1 MINGAIDN
9 FNGGYERMK
18 KKSSVIAKLIIP
30 VAVLGCIAIMIAGVS
45 LYSMTAVQKESNQIS
60 GEGVRATICMDEI
73 NLAFANTQK
82 LTLALCAEP
91 SKDLYEYV
99 ASQLTEYQSNVD
111 SYEKELLAMDHY
123 FTADDIQLMN
133 ETFDLLTEAQGT
145 TVELMQTAMAGDSAA
160 AVAKANSVMTEWSDT
175 IAVNMDTLISRN
187 DELVKQNIQEQKD
200 LYNQNMILSLILLA
214 ISFVAFVMVV
224 VVIIKTVV
232 KPLRKQTSELTEII
246 DEIKGGHGD
255 LTKRVTV
262 KSMDEIGQS
271 SIGINHFIETLQN
284 IMSNIISNSNV
295 LDGVV
300 GNVASS
306 VAASSDNAND
316 ISAIMEELSA
326 TMEEVSATTNSVSEN
341 TTAAE
346 GKVQKMADQTKVMS
360 QYAQDMKKRATELE
374 HTATE
379 NMNNTN
385 EMIGEITTEMN
396 QALENS
402 KSVEKV
408 AQLTAD
414 ILNISSQTN
423 LLALNASIEA
433 ARAGEAGK
441 GFAVVADEIR
451 QLADSSRETA
461 NNIQTINEQ
470 VIEAVQGLV
479 VSSEKIVG
487 YINENILPDYRA
499 FVQGGQQYND
509 DATHIDNTMAE
520 YASEAQDIL
529 ATMMEMTEAIEGI
542 SRAVEESANGVT
554 DAATNI
560 DSLVQ
565 SMSTVNGQ
573 MEENSTVAK
582 NLKEESAAFACV

>member
-1 MINGAIDN
+1 
-9 FNGGYERMK
+9 MK

-214 ISFVAFVMVV
+214 ISFVAFAMVV

-414 ILNISSQTN
+414 ILSISSQTN

-470 VIEAVQGLV
+470 VIEAVQ
-479 VSSEKIVG
+479 
-487 YINENILPDYRA
+487 
-499 FVQGGQQYND
+499 
-509 DATHIDNTMAE
+509 
-520 YASEAQDIL
+520 
-529 ATMMEMTEAIEGI
+529 
-542 SRAVEESANGVT
+542 
-554 DAATNI
+554 
-560 DSLVQ
+560 
-565 SMSTVNGQ
+565 
-573 MEENSTVAK
+573 
-582 NLKEESAAFACV
+582 

>member
-1 MINGAIDN
+1 
-9 FNGGYERMK
+9 MK

-111 SYEKELLAMDHY
+111 SYEKELLAMEHY

-200 LYNQNMILSLILLA
+200 LNNQNMILSLILLA

>member
-1 MINGAIDN
+1 
-9 FNGGYERMK
+9 MK

-379 NMNNTN
+379 NMNNTD

-582 NLKEESAAFACV
+582 NLKEESAAFASV

>member
-1 MINGAIDN
+1 
-9 FNGGYERMK
+9 MK

-271 SIGINHFIETLQN
+271 SIGIDHFIETLQN

-520 YASEAQDIL
+520 YAGEAQDIL

>member
-1 MINGAIDN
+1 
-9 FNGGYERMK
+9 MK

-414 ILNISSQTN
+414 ILNISSQTK

-509 DATHIDNTMAE
+509 DAPHIDNTMAE
-520 YASEAQDIL
+520 YAGEAQDIL

>member
-1 MINGAIDN
+1 
-9 FNGGYERMK
+9 MK

-214 ISFVAFVMVV
+214 ISFVAFAMVV

-262 KSMDEIGQS
+262 KPMDEIGQS

-414 ILNISSQTN
+414 ILSISSQTN

-520 YASEAQDIL
+520 YAGEAQDIL

>member
-1 MINGAIDN
+1 
-9 FNGGYERMK
+9 MK

-214 ISFVAFVMVV
+214 ISFVAFAMVV

-232 KPLRKQTSELTEII
+232 KLLRKQTSELTEII

-414 ILNISSQTN
+414 ILSISSQTN

-520 YASEAQDIL
+520 YAGEAQDIL

>member
-1 MINGAIDN
+1 
-9 FNGGYERMK
+9 MK

-111 SYEKELLAMDHY
+111 SYEKELLAMEHY

-520 YASEAQDIL
+520 YAGEAQDIL

-573 MEENSTVAK
+573 M
-582 NLKEESAAFACV
+582 

>member
-1 MINGAIDN
+1 
-9 FNGGYERMK
+9 MK

-123 FTADDIQLMN
+123 FTAEDIQLMN

-145 TVELMQTAMAGDSAA
+145 TVELMQMAMAGDTAA
-160 AVAKANSVMTEWSDT
+160 AVTKATSVMTEWSDT
-175 IAVNMDTLISRN
+175 IATNMDTLISHN

-246 DEIKGGHGD
+246 DEIKGGRGD

-271 SIGINHFIETLQN
+271 SIGINQFIETLQN

-379 NMNNTN
+379 NMNSTN

-520 YASEAQDIL
+520 YAGEAQDIL

-582 NLKEESAAFACV
+582 NLKEESATFACV

>member
-1 MINGAIDN
+1 
-9 FNGGYERMK
+9 MK

-111 SYEKELLAMDHY
+111 SYEKELLAMEHY

-246 DEIKGGHGD
+246 DKIKGGHGD

-262 KSMDEIGQS
+262 KSMDEIRQS

-379 NMNNTN
+379 NMNSTN

-414 ILNISSQTN
+414 ILSISSQTN

-520 YASEAQDIL
+520 YAGEAQDIL

>member
-1 MINGAIDN
+1 
-9 FNGGYERMK
+9 MK

-45 LYSMTAVQKESNQIS
+45 LFSMTAVQKESNQIS

-379 NMNNTN
+379 NMNSTN

-414 ILNISSQTN
+414 ILSISSQTN

-520 YASEAQDIL
+520 YADEAQDIL

>member
-1 MINGAIDN
+1 
-9 FNGGYERMK
+9 MK

-520 YASEAQDIL
+520 YAGEAQDIL

-582 NLKEESAAFACV
+582 NLKGESAAFACV

>member
-1 MINGAIDN
+1 
-9 FNGGYERMK
+9 MK

-414 ILNISSQTN
+414 ILSISSQTN

-509 DATHIDNTMAE
+509 DAPHIDNTMAE
-520 YASEAQDIL
+520 YAGEAQDIL

>member
-1 MINGAIDN
+1 
-9 FNGGYERMK
+9 MK

-224 VVIIKTVV
+224 VVMIKTVV

-379 NMNNTN
+379 NMNSTN

-414 ILNISSQTN
+414 ILSISSQTN

-520 YASEAQDIL
+520 YAGEAQDIL

>member
-1 MINGAIDN
+1 
-9 FNGGYERMK
+9 MK

-214 ISFVAFVMVV
+214 ISFVAFAMVV

-414 ILNISSQTN
+414 ILSISSQTN

-520 YASEAQDIL
+520 YAGEAQDIL

-542 SRAVEESANGVT
+542 SRAVEESANG
-554 DAATNI
+554 ATNI

-582 NLKEESAAFACV
+582 NLKEESATFACV

>member
-1 MINGAIDN
+1 
-9 FNGGYERMK
+9 MK

-326 TMEEVSATTNSVSEN
+326 TREEVSATTNSVSEN

-520 YASEAQDIL
+520 YAGEAQDIL

>member
-1 MINGAIDN
+1 
-9 FNGGYERMK
+9 MK

-187 DELVKQNIQEQKD
+187 DELVKRNIQEQKD

-520 YASEAQDIL
+520 YAGEAQDIL

>member
-1 MINGAIDN
+1 
-9 FNGGYERMK
+9 MK

-45 LYSMTAVQKESNQIS
+45 LFSMTAVQKESNQIS

-379 NMNNTN
+379 NMNSTN

-414 ILNISSQTN
+414 ILSISSQTN

-520 YASEAQDIL
+520 YAGEAQDIL

>member
-1 MINGAIDN
+1 
-9 FNGGYERMK
+9 MK

-379 NMNNTN
+379 NMNSTN

-414 ILNISSQTN
+414 ILSISSQTN

-573 MEENSTVAK
+573 MEENSTVA
-582 NLKEESAAFACV
+582 NE

>member
-1 MINGAIDN
+1 
-9 FNGGYERMK
+9 MK

-379 NMNNTN
+379 NMNSTN

-414 ILNISSQTN
+414 ILSISSQTN

-509 DATHIDNTMAE
+509 DAPHIDNTMAE
-520 YASEAQDIL
+520 YAGEAQDIL

-582 NLKEESAAFACV
+582 NLKEESAAFASV

>member
-1 MINGAIDN
+1 
-9 FNGGYERMK
+9 MK

-111 SYEKELLAMDHY
+111 SYEKELLAMEHY

-520 YASEAQDIL
+520 YAGEAQDIL

>member
-1 MINGAIDN
+1 
-9 FNGGYERMK
+9 MK

-60 GEGVRATICMDEI
+60 GEGVRATICMDAI

-379 NMNNTN
+379 NMNSTN

-414 ILNISSQTN
+414 ILSISSQTN

>member
-1 MINGAIDN
+1 
-9 FNGGYERMK
+9 MK

-60 GEGVRATICMDEI
+60 GEGVRATICMEEI

-379 NMNNTN
+379 NMNSTN

-414 ILNISSQTN
+414 ILSISSQTN

-582 NLKEESAAFACV
+582 NLKEESAAFASV

>member
-1 MINGAIDN
+1 
-9 FNGGYERMK
+9 MK

-111 SYEKELLAMDHY
+111 SYEKELLAMEHY

-582 NLKEESAAFACV
+582 NLKEESATFACV

>member
-1 MINGAIDN
+1 
-9 FNGGYERMK
+9 MK

-360 QYAQDMKKRATELE
+360 QYAQDMKKRAPELE

-520 YASEAQDIL
+520 YAGEAQDIL

>member
-1 MINGAIDN
+1 
-9 FNGGYERMK
+9 MK

-385 EMIGEITTEMN
+385 EMLGEITTEMN

-520 YASEAQDIL
+520 YAGEAQDIL

>member
-1 MINGAIDN
+1 
-9 FNGGYERMK
+9 MK

-326 TMEEVSATTNSVSEN
+326 TTNSVSEN

-520 YASEAQDIL
+520 YAGEAQDIL

>member
-1 MINGAIDN
+1 
-9 FNGGYERMK
+9 MK

-520 YASEAQDIL
+520 YAGEAQDIL

-554 DAATNI
+554 DVATNI

-582 NLKEESAAFACV
+582 NLKEESATFACV

>member
-1 MINGAIDN
+1 
-9 FNGGYERMK
+9 MK

-246 DEIKGGHGD
+246 DEIKGGPGD

-520 YASEAQDIL
+520 YAGEAQDIL

-582 NLKEESAAFACV
+582 NLKEESATFACV

>member
-1 MINGAIDN
+1 
-9 FNGGYERMK
+9 MK

-175 IAVNMDTLISRN
+175 IAVNMDALISRN

-414 ILNISSQTN
+414 ILSISSQTN

-520 YASEAQDIL
+520 YAGEAQDIL

>member
-1 MINGAIDN
+1 
-9 FNGGYERMK
+9 MK

-402 KSVEKV
+402 KSVENV

-414 ILNISSQTN
+414 ILSISSQTN

-520 YASEAQDIL
+520 YAGEAQDIL

>member
-1 MINGAIDN
+1 
-9 FNGGYERMK
+9 MK

-123 FTADDIQLMN
+123 FTAEDIQLMN

-145 TVELMQTAMAGDSAA
+145 TVELMQMAMAGDTAA
-160 AVAKANSVMTEWSDT
+160 AVTKATSVMTEWSDT
-175 IAVNMDTLISRN
+175 IATNMDTLISHN

-520 YASEAQDIL
+520 YAGEAQDIL

>member
-1 MINGAIDN
+1 
-9 FNGGYERMK
+9 MK

-414 ILNISSQTN
+414 ILSISSQTN

-470 VIEAVQGLV
+470 VIVAVQGLV

-520 YASEAQDIL
+520 YAGEAQDIL

>member
-1 MINGAIDN
+1 
-9 FNGGYERMK
+9 MK

-145 TVELMQTAMAGDSAA
+145 TVELMQTAMVGDSAA

-520 YASEAQDIL
+520 YAGEAQDIL

>member
-1 MINGAIDN
+1 
-9 FNGGYERMK
+9 MK

-360 QYAQDMKKRATELE
+360 QYAQDMKKCATELE

-414 ILNISSQTN
+414 ILSISSQTN

-520 YASEAQDIL
+520 YAGEAQDIL